1 MAATGR
7 SPDGTMHY
15 AKKRYSGFKTSDYLE
30 NMVFFA
36 SASLPIERIGRS
48 QLSLDISLQSG
59 FDQQDAPTQ
68 LGFKMSYVF

>member
-15 AKKRYSGFKTSDYLE
+15 AEKRYSDFKTGNYLE

-36 SASLPIERIGRS
+36 SASLPIERTGHS

-59 FDQQDAPTQ
+59 FDQQEAPTQ